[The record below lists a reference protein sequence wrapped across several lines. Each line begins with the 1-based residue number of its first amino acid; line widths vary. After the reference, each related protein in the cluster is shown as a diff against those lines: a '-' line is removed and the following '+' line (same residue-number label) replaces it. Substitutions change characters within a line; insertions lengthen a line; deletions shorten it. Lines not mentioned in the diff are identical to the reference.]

1 MILSLWTA
9 FRALPRGW
17 HYVATGVLAAL
28 AFLTWLAV
36 HDQNTI
42 KEHERQKSAKIAPKA
57 AAATAASQMTVKEI
71 QASTAARTEAAR
83 SAASGS
89 ADPLRDGLRELRK

>member
-1 MILSLWTA
+1 VILSLWTA

-17 HYVATGVLAAL
+17 HYVAAGVVLAL
-28 AFLTWLAV
+28 AFFVWLKV

-42 KEHERQKSAKIAPKA
+42 KEHEQRKSAEIATKA
-57 AAATAASQMTVKEI
+57 AAAT
-71 QASTAARTEAAR
+71 EAAR
-83 SAASGS
+83 NAIKENQAAIEAGNERARAAASKS